1 MYCIISFSPS
11 PIIDDLRFFVS
22 RGMYVRYLRD
32 GEKISPCT
40 TLLESEV
47 YEGCSEII
55 NCFLF

>member
-1 MYCIISFSPS
+1 MYCIISLSPS
-11 PIIDDLRFFVS
+11 PIIDDLRFLFH
-22 RGMYVRYLRD
+22 GGCEILRD
-32 GEKISPCT
+32 GEKNSPCT